1 MTRIR
6 RIIMSS
12 ALVPL
17 AVFAGSL
24 VSAGAYLSAL
34 LVAGFPG
41 AALVMFWHRAR
52 NWREEAEK

>member
-1 MTRIR
+1 
-6 RIIMSS
+6 MSS